1 MPVGLASPFHAPPKQ
16 REQAE
21 APAGS
26 CASAALSPASGAAS
40 ARGGR
45 KQSPGSARRRTSQH
59 TALGGG
65 SAFGPAPSSQGPDAP
80 AHRPSTAGPAKKPPA
95 GARATAASKPSSA
108 AAKAARQQ
116 MAAMLGLEDRERL
129 AEARLQ
135 ATEEVHAEQLRL
147 LQVQSL
153 EREREA
159 NEMRR
164 FETDRADALAG
175 VLSKVEAGAAEAA
188 KVSEIEIQR
197 LWARLEASEH
207 EVRTLRADWGEAMV
221 RAEAALAE
229 RDEARAELR
238 TCRQQQQQQQ
248 QQQQRQRAAEGG
260 RGVPASSSS
269 SGDDGDD
276 GAAAHEITGEPGASI
291 KAAAVDFE
299 VVELE
304 GGESAAAGA
313 VILEASTG
321 PASVHAQEEEE
332 EEKEEG
338 PQPGAGGGGE

>member
-1 MPVGLASPFHAPPKQ
+1 
-16 REQAE
+16 
-21 APAGS
+21 
-26 CASAALSPASGAAS
+26 
-40 ARGGR
+40 
-45 KQSPGSARRRTSQH
+45 
-59 TALGGG
+59 
-65 SAFGPAPSSQGPDAP
+65 
-80 AHRPSTAGPAKKPPA
+80 
-95 GARATAASKPSSA
+95 
-108 AAKAARQQ
+108 
-116 MAAMLGLEDRERL
+116 MAAMLGLEDKERL

-188 KVSEIEIQR
+188 KVSEIEIQSLR
-197 LWARLEASEH
+197 ARLEASQH

-276 GAAAHEITGEPGASI
+276 GAATHEITGEPGASI
-291 KAAAVDFE
+291 KAAAADFE

-304 GGESAAAGA
+304 AGGESAAAGA
-313 VILEASTG
+313 VVLEAPTG
-321 PASVHAQEEEE
+321 PALAHAQEEEE

-338 PQPGAGGGGE
+338 PQPSAGGGGG

>member
-1 MPVGLASPFHAPPKQ
+1 
-16 REQAE
+16 
-21 APAGS
+21 
-26 CASAALSPASGAAS
+26 
-40 ARGGR
+40 
-45 KQSPGSARRRTSQH
+45 
-59 TALGGG
+59 
-65 SAFGPAPSSQGPDAP
+65 
-80 AHRPSTAGPAKKPPA
+80 
-95 GARATAASKPSSA
+95 
-108 AAKAARQQ
+108 

-238 TCRQQQQQQQ
+238 TCRQQQQQHQRQQ
-248 QQQQRQRAAEGG
+248 QQQQQHQQRQRAAEGG

-313 VILEASTG
+313 VVLEAPTG

-338 PQPGAGGGGE
+338 PQPSAGGGGG